1 MSRILFSLTP
11 ITGHVRPA
19 LPVVRALVDAG
30 HDVVVHTGTKYARA
44 VAATGARVAP
54 VVHGRDLDDAELD
67 AWSVAH
73 GAPEPG
79 VRRLQWDVLHHF
91 LGPVPGD
98 LADLEAVVAGW
109 RPDVVV
115 TDTTGIAGALL
126 ARRHGIPSVQLTVTP
141 LPVSSRDTAPFGT
154 GLQPPRTG
162 LQALRYRLLG
172 TFITRVVFKD
182 AQRAALALVD
192 DAGVE
197 RPDGFFLDWM
207 PTFATRVLHLS
218 VPSLEYPRSDLPGH
232 VETVGAVLPRGVDL
246 FEPPAWWGDVLAA
259 KAAGRPVVLVT
270 QGTVATDPERL
281 LYPALEALTGTRAL
295 VVLTTGT
302 AEPDEVLPRHLP
314 PNVRAAR
321 FVPFEHLLPLVDVMV
336 TNGGFGGVQQAL
348 AAGVPLVVAGRTED
362 KAEVAAR
369 VTWAGVGVALP
380 TDPATD
386 ATTSRAVADGVRR
399 VLADGSFAERARE
412 LAAEYARYDAV
423 GRVVEVVEGLAGERA
438 TATGAPAAA

>member
-1 MSRILFSLTP
+1 MSRILFALTP

-30 HDVVVHTGTKYARA
+30 HDVVVQTGSKFSGA
-44 VAATGARVAP
+44 VAATGATVAP

-67 AWSVAH
+67 AWSREH

-91 LGPVPGD
+91 LAPVPGD
-98 LADLEAVVAGW
+98 LADLEAVVAQG

-162 LQALRYRLLG
+162 LQALRYRLLDA
-172 TFITRVVFKD
+172 FVKRVVFKD

-207 PTFATRVLHLS
+207 PTFASRVLHLS
-218 VPSLEYPRSDLPGH
+218 VPSLEYPRSDLPAN
-232 VETVGAVLPRGVDL
+232 VEVVGAVLPRGVDL

-259 KAAGRPVVLVT
+259 RAAGRPVVLVT

-281 LYPALEALTGTRAL
+281 LYPALEALSGTRAL

-302 AEPDEVLPRHLP
+302 AEPDDVLPRRLA

-369 VTWAGVGVALP
+369 VDWAGVGVALA
-380 TDPATD
+380 TDRTTD
-386 ATTSRAVADGVRR
+386 ATTTRAVADGVRR
-399 VLADGSFAERARE
+399 VLADPSFRSRARE

-423 GRVVEVVEGLAGERA
+423 GRVVEVVEALAGERA
-438 TATGAPAAA
+438 PQAAPVAA

>member
-19 LPVVRALVDAG
+19 LPVVRALVDSG
-30 HDVVVHTGTKYARA
+30 HDVVVHTGTKFATA
-44 VAATGARVAP
+44 VAATGATAAP
-54 VVHGRDLDDAELD
+54 IVHGRDLDDAELD
-67 AWSVAH
+67 AWSAAH

-79 VRRLQWDVLHHF
+79 VKRLQWDVLHHF

-162 LQALRYRLLG
+162 VQALRYRALDA
-172 TFITRVVFKD
+172 FIKRVVFRD

-218 VPSLEYPRSDLPGH
+218 VPSLEYPRSDLPAN
-232 VETVGAVLPRGVDL
+232 VETVGAVLPRGVDA
-246 FEPPAWWGDVLAA
+246 FEPPAWWGDVRAA
-259 KAAGRPVVLVT
+259 RAAGRPVVLVT
-270 QGTVATDPERL
+270 QGTVATEPSRL
-281 LYPALEALTGTRAL
+281 LFPALEALGGADAL

-302 AEPDEVLPRHLP
+302 AEPGDVLPDLP
-314 PNVRAAR
+314 ANVRAAR
-321 FVPFEHLLPLVDVMV
+321 FVPFEQLLPLVDVMV

-362 KAEVAAR
+362 KAEVGAR
-369 VTWAGVGVALP
+369 VAWAGVGVALP
-380 TDPATD
+380 TDRTTD
-386 ATTSRAVADGVRR
+386 ATTARAVADGVRR
-399 VLADGSFAERARE
+399 VLADPSFARRARE
-412 LAAEYARYDAV
+412 LADEYARYDAV
-423 GRVVEVVEGLAGERA
+423 ARVVEVVDGLAGERA
-438 TATGAPAAA
+438 ARSGSAAA